1 MAPSGGG
8 LFVDHK
14 KGEIPEIKT
23 ALRDPA
29 IAKVRSAASAAS
41 AAPGV
46 ALPQRRLHTATGPC
60 PDTELLCACVP
71 PRLPT

>member
-29 IAKVRSAASAAS
+29 IAKVRSAASAA
-41 AAPGV
+41 PGV

-60 PDTELLCACVP
+60 SDTQLLCACVL
-71 PRLPT
+71 PRIPS